1 MAGTKAPITDM
12 RPTQL
17 TLGLAEVE
25 ERAKKI
31 AAMTPAEREAHLAH
45 KAVPHVLGPG
55 KKVYIVDHHHLA
67 RALWSLKIPEAVLG
81 DRVAD
86 WSSLE
91 PKAFWRMME
100 SKGYCWPI
108 DAEGNRRPYAAIPA
122 SIGDLTDNVWRTLA
136 RRVRGAA
143 SSTGVAGAGGRRE
156 ASRSLRWMAA
166 RSSSASRRSGSAC
179 PIGSSASSARHA
191 VVARSLSTT
200 LSVNKMPSF
209 CSSATFFD
217 VSATLDAFA
226 LTLLGEDDVAVYD
239 GSMAEWI
246 SDPERPLEQ
255 G

>member
-1 MAGTKAPITDM
+1 MAGTKAPIADM

-25 ERAKKI
+25 ERAAKI
-31 AAMTPAEREAHLAH
+31 AAMTPAEREAHLQH
-45 KAVPHVLGPG
+45 KGIPHVLGPG
-55 KKVYIVDHHHLA
+55 KKIYIVDHHHLA

-108 DAEGNRRPYAAIPA
+108 DADGNRRPYAAIPA

-143 SSTGVAGAGGRRE
+143 FENLDTPFQEFMWGDYFRTF
-156 ASRSLRWMAA
+156 M
-166 RSSSASRRSGSAC
+166 SRRLIELQFELAVEL
-179 PIGSSASSARHA
+179 ATKLAR
-191 VVARSLSTT
+191 LSEAQD
-200 LSVNKMPSF
+200 LP
-209 CSSATFFD
+209 
-217 VSATLDAFA
+217 
-226 LTLLGEDDVAVYD
+226 GYR
-239 GSMAEWI
+239 G
-246 SDPERPLEQ
+246 
-255 G
+255 